1 MPRPIAKWAA
11 RAFPTPRACPRW
23 RRPSSLPR
31 VSGMPTRWS
40 TWKNCPRSPSSACST
55 RWASRPRSVTRT
67 ASASCPLTIG
77 PRRPVRLRKRSPS
90 SADRIGILSVF
101 GGPPWRAPFFCA
113 NGFGMVYAPVVRQG
127 APLMSDASTTAT
139 PRSGI
144 VQSVDRAMAILEVLG
159 DEEEGC
165 RLSDIARS
173 TGLSVSTVHRLLT
186 TLEQRR
192 FVQFNRSDNLW
203 HVGRGAF
210 AVGSAFTRQRNFV
223 APALPILRRLRD
235 QTRETANLGII
246 EDGEVVVLTQ
256 VESREIMRAIT
267 RVGGRAP
274 VASSGMG
281 KAILAAYRDDDV
293 DAMITRHGL

>member
-1 MPRPIAKWAA
+1 
-11 RAFPTPRACPRW
+11 
-23 RRPSSLPR
+23 
-31 VSGMPTRWS
+31 
-40 TWKNCPRSPSSACST
+40 
-55 RWASRPRSVTRT
+55 
-67 ASASCPLTIG
+67 
-77 PRRPVRLRKRSPS
+77 
-90 SADRIGILSVF
+90 
-101 GGPPWRAPFFCA
+101 
-113 NGFGMVYAPVVRQG
+113 
-127 APLMSDASTTAT
+127 MSDASITAT

-281 KAILAAYRDDDV
+281 KAILAAYRDADV
-293 DAMITRHGL
+293 DAMIARHGLRRSTQKSITDPARFRADIAAIRQRGYSLDDEEYVMGLRCVASVVYGTEAEPVCAVSISGLSVRVTDDRVTELGRIVSEAASELTHALGGRLPEH